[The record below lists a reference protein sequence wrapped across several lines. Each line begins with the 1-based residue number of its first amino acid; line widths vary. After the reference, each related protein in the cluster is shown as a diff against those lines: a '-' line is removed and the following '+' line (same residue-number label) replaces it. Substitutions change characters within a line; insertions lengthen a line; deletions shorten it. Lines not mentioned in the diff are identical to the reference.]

1 MCSATIYQFTLI
13 RHGGQMTIDKS
24 GFELPLR
31 LSLQPSNWVM
41 AVIYLSHFGA
51 LLCTY
56 YSNIPMLPMQITC
69 LMILSSLAYWYYR
82 YIYQFK
88 QTPVELL
95 LNDKDEWYI
104 SEEGGDMAPAV
115 LLPESLV
122 HTHLIVLMFKQKKRN
137 RCVILTS
144 DNLPKMIF
152 RRLSVRLRFTLSGA
166 RG

>member
-1 MCSATIYQFTLI
+1 
-13 RHGGQMTIDKS
+13 MTIDKS
-24 GFELPLR
+24 GFELPIR

-69 LMILSSLAYWYYR
+69 LMILSNLAYWYYR

-88 QTPVELL
+88 QTPVELI

-104 SEEGGDMAPAV
+104 SEEGDDMTPAI
-115 LLPESLV
+115 LLPESFV
-122 HTHLIVLMFKQKKRN
+122 HTYLIVLMFKQEKRN

-144 DNLPKMIF
+144 DNLPKKTF
-152 RRLSVRLRFTLSGA
+152 RRLCVRLRFALSVPN
-166 RG
+166 

>member
-51 LLCTY
+51 LFCTY
-56 YSNIPMLPMQITC
+56 YSNIPMLPMQMTNLI
-69 LMILSSLAYWYYR
+69 ILSSLAYLHYR
-82 YIYQFK
+82 YIYQLK

-95 LNDKDEWYI
+95 LNDNNEWYI
-104 SEEGGDMAPAV
+104 SDEKSEMDLAL
-115 LLPESLV
+115 LLPESFV
-122 HTHLIVLMFKQKKRN
+122 HTQVAGTER
-137 RCVILTS
+137 S
-144 DNLPKMIF
+144 
-152 RRLSVRLRFTLSGA
+152 TLNQTVE
-166 RG
+166 

>member
-24 GFELPLR
+24 GFELPIR
-31 LSLQPSNWVM
+31 LSLQPSKWVI

-51 LLCTY
+51 LSCTY
-56 YSNIPMLPMQITC
+56 HSNIPVLPMLMTC
-69 LMILSSLAYWYYR
+69 LMILSSFAYWYYR
-82 YIYQFK
+82 YIYQLK

-104 SEEGGDMAPAV
+104 SEEGDDMTPAI
-115 LLPESLV
+115 LLPESFV
-122 HTHLIVLMFKQKKRN
+122 HTHLIVLMFKQEKRN

-144 DNLPKMIF
+144 DNLLKKTF
-152 RRLSVRLRFTLSGA
+152 RRLCVRLRFALSVPK
-166 RG
+166 